1 MAYVVIIRPLNGIMV
16 FVSVLF
22 GYWAARGAGA
32 PLSALMLLE
41 AGLAAFFIA
50 AYGNVINDIFDVDT
64 DTVVKPRR
72 PIPSGRM
79 TRAQA
84 SRYSAALLV
93 LGLVCARAASAVH
106 FYSAFIVALLL
117 WLYSFR
123 LKGTML
129 AGNIAVAGFLGYT
142 IVYGGLI
149 SRNWKAA
156 LVPAAFAFLINLARE
171 IIKDTADRRGD
182 AQSGIRTF
190 PVQYGERPALRL
202 SVFCLAVLVLAT
214 FAPYLC
220 GMYSRLYLIIILAGV
235 NAPLAVMAIILL
247 KKSPGEAA
255 LNRISGLLKLVMAAG
270 MAAII
275 LGKAG
280 PACAYAFSV

>member
-1 MAYVVIIRPLNGIMV
+1 
-16 FVSVLF
+16 
-22 GYWAARGAGA
+22 
-32 PLSALMLLE
+32 
-41 AGLAAFFIA
+41 
-50 AYGNVINDIFDVDT
+50 
-64 DTVVKPRR
+64 
-72 PIPSGRM
+72 
-79 TRAQA
+79 
-84 SRYSAALLV
+84 
-93 LGLVCARAASAVH
+93 VH

-190 PVQYGERPALRL
+190 PVQYGEKAALRL
-202 SVFCLAVLVLAT
+202 SVFCLTVLVLAT

-220 GMYSRLYLIIILAGV
+220 GLYNRLYLIIILAGV

-255 LNRISGLLKLVMAAG
+255 LNRISGLLKLLMAAG